1 MIRTDREYE
10 GTLKTL
16 AEGERFVEQRRDELI
31 AAGRPPDEVRRALAP
46 LLAFQVQIRDEVEWY
61 ERARRG
67 QVAPVPVAQIGR
79 LLIGLRIARGLTQRQ
94 LAERLSVA
102 ESVVS
107 RDERNEY
114 HGITVERVGRV
125 LSALG
130 ASASVEERPRGCG
143 DAELVGSR

>member
-1 MIRTDREYE
+1 MIRTEREYE
-10 GTLKTL
+10 ATLRTL
-16 AEGERFVEQRRDELI
+16 AEGEQLVELRRDELV
-31 AAGRPPDEVRRALAP
+31 AAGRTPKEVERALAP
-46 LLAFQVQIRDEVEWY
+46 LLAFQVQARDEVDWY

-67 QVAPVPVAQIGR
+67 QVDPVPVAQIGR

-114 HGITVERVGRV
+114 HGITVERVERV
-125 LSALG
+125 LAALG
-130 ASASVEERPRGCG
+130 ASASVEERPWGR
-143 DAELVGSR
+143 DEAELLGSR